1 MLKKVLAAMLCSIM
15 ATAALSSCGKQID
28 VDDDKSTT
36 TTAANSTTDKNV
48 PEKNI
53 TAADLERFSE
63 RSVPQ
68 IDLEKSNV
76 KNFTAPKK
84 GDTVIIMKLKGYE
97 GEIKIKLFSEYAEK
111 GVENFVGHAEN
122 GYYDGLI
129 FHRIISDFMIQGGD
143 PLGTGMGGESIWGE
157 KFDGGVNTNV
167 IHAAGAVAY
176 ANSGSTA
183 TNGSQFYIVT
193 GDTYAEEQFA
203 EGYPEDAKQ
212 VYMNAGGTP
221 FLDGGYTVFGQVY
234 DGLDI
239 VFAVQDVETD
249 TTKDPTNPYVQDRPI
264 EDVVIEYVKV
274 GEYNGEETRWFISD
288 YLDDKK

>member
-1 MLKKVLAAMLCSIM
+1 MLKKVLAAMLSSIM
-15 ATAALSSCGKQID
+15 VAASLTSCGNQIE
-28 VDDDKSTT
+28 VDDDKTST
-36 TTAANSTTDKNV
+36 
-48 PEKNI
+48 EKTVTEKTI
-53 TAADLERFSE
+53 TESELERFSD

-68 IDLEKSNV
+68 IDLEKSDV
-76 KNFTAPKK
+76 KNFTAPEI
-84 GDTVIIMKLKGYE
+84 GDTVIIMKLKGYN
-97 GEIKIKLFSEYAEK
+97 GEIKIRLFPEYAEK

-143 PLGTGMGGESIWGE
+143 PLGTGRGGESIWGGE
-157 KFDGGVNTNV
+157 FDGGVNANV
-167 IHAAGAVAY
+167 IHAAGAIAY

-193 GDTYAEEQFA
+193 GETYAEDLFT
-203 EGYPEDAKQ
+203 EGYPEDAKK
-212 VYMNAGGTP
+212 VYMTAGGTP

-249 TTKDPTNPYVQDRPI
+249 TTQDPSNPYVQDRPI

-274 GEYNGEETRWFISD
+274 GEYNGEETRWFIDD
-288 YLDDKK
+288 YK